1 MGWKH
6 IVVEGYCFFESNKNK
21 ENKIPEF
28 CINGPGSLGLQCI
41 AGNEDNNMRCPYFAF
56 GKARSTI
63 IVTDEEGEDFACAG
77 FDVEDAQNLSEE
89 EYLEKEKEW
98 INNWSE
104 KIFESTFDN
113 NVDLKGYQYEV
124 WIENENCTEKNHDV
138 TRDNTDVIVKFEDG
152 TRFYATFFTYENINW
167 LREKNIKS
175 GESLSG
181 KYFWSS
187 DLILVDVIDRSR
199 IEEIIEHLI
208 ITGEFVEIFRCYPIK
223 E

>member
-6 IVVEGYCFFESNKNK
+6 IVVEGYCFFNSDDNK
-21 ENKIPEF
+21 ENNIPKF
-28 CINGPGSLGLQCI
+28 CINGPDNLGLHCI
-41 AGNEDNNMRCPYFAF
+41 AGSDDNNARCPYFAF

-77 FDVEDAQNLSEE
+77 FDVEDAHSLSEK

-104 KIFESTFDN
+104 KIFKSTFDDIA
-113 NVDLKGYQYEV
+113 DLEGYQYEI
-124 WIENENCTEKNHDV
+124 WIEKENCTEETCDV
-138 TRDNTDVIVKFEDG
+138 TKDNTDVIVKFEDG
-152 TRFYATFFTYENINW
+152 TRFWATFFTYDNINW

-175 GESLSG
+175 GECLSG
-181 KYFWSS
+181 RYFWSS
-187 DLILVDVIDRSR
+187 DLILVDEVTRVRIKEVID
-199 IEEIIEHLI
+199 HLI
-208 ITGEFVEIFRCYPIK
+208 KTGEFGEVFRCYPIK